1 MKKTLELIKKMYQT
15 RNTNMIE
22 DVYQSI
28 FNNNERPILIGT
40 SNAELYFT
48 KESIIKLF
56 KSDLDG
62 WGNVAINDKSMV
74 THNFGP
80 FQVINI
86 PATVSQTFN
95 VTNETYNNF
104 TELIDEIRKNASGTH
119 YQKLMLILNLLSHLL
134 SDRPQMARCYDWE
147 LELDF
152 IVKNNET
159 SLLMFSMPMNDM
171 IPDVRIDDFD
181 DQNKKIYDHELKLIA
196 PYANAYQA
204 DDLLSLIT
212 NHITTTKQASEVFI
226 DSTKVIL
233 DVNENY
239 TSFVGIGYYKKTITL
254 DERLD
259 IIMNNFYEEET
270 PKRKLFNIRRDISQH
285 LMHDA
290 IGEQMEIPFR
300 VIGIVSITDNKYQ
313 IEYIKVSLPFNLIL
327 EEKTNDHLI
336 TDSYI

>member
-1 MKKTLELIKKMYQT
+1 MKNTLELIKKMYQT

-22 DVYQSI
+22 DVYHSI

-48 KESIIKLF
+48 KDSVIKLF

-62 WGNVAINDKSMV
+62 WGIVTINDKSVV

-80 FQVINI
+80 FQIINV
-86 PATVSQTFN
+86 PATVRQTFN
-95 VTNETYNNF
+95 VTNETYNDF
-104 TELIDEIRKNASGTH
+104 SELIDVIRQSSSGTH

-134 SDRPQMARCYDWE
+134 SDRPQMARCYEWE

-152 IVKNNET
+152 IIKNKET
-159 SLLMFSMPMNDM
+159 SLLMFSMPMNDL
-171 IPDVRIDDFD
+171 IPDVRLDDFD

-196 PYANAYQA
+196 PYIASYQA
-204 DDLLSLIT
+204 EDLISKIAH
-212 NHITTTKQASEVFI
+212 HITTIKQASEVFF
-226 DSTKVIL
+226 DSTQVIL
-233 DVNENY
+233 DAHENY
-239 TSFVGIGYYKKTITL
+239 TSFVGIGYYQKTITL

-259 IIMNNFYEEET
+259 IIMSNFYEEEA

-285 LMHDA
+285 LLHDA
-290 IGEQMEIPFR
+290 TGEQMEIPFR
-300 VIGIVSITDNKYQ
+300 VIGIASFKESKYQ

-336 TDSYI
+336 IDDII

>member
-15 RNTNMIE
+15 RNNNSIE
-22 DVYQSI
+22 EVYQSI

-48 KESIIKLF
+48 KESIVKLF

-62 WGNVAINDKSMV
+62 WGNVTINDKSIV

-80 FQVINI
+80 FQVINV
-86 PATVSQTFN
+86 PATVRQTFN
-95 VTNETYNNF
+95 VTNETYSNF
-104 TELIDEIRKNASGTH
+104 TELIDEIRKSKSGTH

-152 IVKNNET
+152 IIKNKET
-159 SLLMFSMPMNDM
+159 SLLMFSMPMNDL
-171 IPDVRIDDFD
+171 IPDVRLDDFD

-196 PYANAYQA
+196 PYAYAHQA
-204 DDLLSLIT
+204 DDLISKIAH
-212 NHITTTKQASEVFI
+212 HITTIKQASDVFI
-226 DSTKVIL
+226 DSTQLIL
-233 DVNENY
+233 EVHENY
-239 TSFVGIGYYKKTITL
+239 TSFVGIGYYQKTITL

-259 IIMNNFYEEET
+259 IIMSNFYEEET

-285 LMHDA
+285 LLHDA

-300 VIGIVSITDNKYQ
+300 VIGIASFKENQYQ

-336 TDSYI
+336 TESSI